1 MFNTAACELSTL
13 LLKFFITKIV
23 AQSVLQH
30 FVQTDSE
37 FEYEHLKYS
46 RDVQYKEKYKRNI
59 SARGFSFLCSVMLG
73 TLNNT
78 RQVRSESLV
87 GGVPPRDLPT
97 L

>member
-13 LLKFFITKIV
+13 LSKLFITKIV

-46 RDVQYKEKYKRNI
+46 RDVQCKEKYKRT
-59 SARGFSFLCSVMLG
+59 FLPVGLASCVQSCSGLL
-73 TLNNT
+73 TI